1 MPYIHE
7 MKTFIGIASIAMVSL
22 IAPLQAAV
30 CDGVSPVVA
39 SNLVSV
45 VAENGL
51 TGKPLLV
58 TAPPGDRDRIF
69 IVEQDGLIW
78 VKHRGSALG
87 VRSVYLDL
95 TAIAAGAA
103 FEQGLL
109 GLEWAPD
116 FDTSGLFY
124 VSYAQP
130 QGSGVTRLVTYEQD
144 PLKPDQANPT
154 PLGTFFSLNQP
165 QSNHNGGNI
174 QIGSDGFLYLGLG
187 DGGGSDDSDPS
198 HGVCGNGQD
207 DSTLLGKMIRID
219 PTGNSPNPPDC
230 GTGTYTIPDGN
241 PFADGPG
248 GVCDEIWAIG
258 LRNPWRWTFDPAND
272 DLYIADVGQ
281 DCWEEINWVP
291 STSTGGENYGWRSM
305 EGTHCFDPTNSTECD
320 PAAQFC
326 AGAVKCDAPGLTLPV
341 LESPQSSG
349 ACSVTGGYVY
359 RGCRIANLQGHY
371 FWSDFCDGKINSF
384 LIDTG
389 VPTLQTD
396 WTASVD
402 PSSIL
407 AFDMSSFGRDGEGE
421 LYAID
426 RDGVILKLV
435 PPLSDFEVSGSGVLD
450 VDLLDLERNANW
462 TWEDLEFNSMH
473 PIEYYSIYRGTP
485 GGIFDCIHSTT
496 ATDWIGDPA
505 DPGPGQVTGYLVTA
519 TNGTGVESGAGSGRT
534 LNLTCSAPPT
544 LAALGAE

>member
-1 MPYIHE
+1 
-7 MKTFIGIASIAMVSL
+7 MKNIVRIASIAAVLLGM
-22 IAPLQAAV
+22 PLQAAV
-30 CDGVSPVVA
+30 CDGVSPIVA

-51 TGKPLLV
+51 SGKPLLV

-78 VKHRGSALG
+78 VKQRGSELG

-95 TAIAAGAA
+95 TAIAVGAA

-109 GLEWAPD
+109 GLEFAPD
-116 FDTSGLFY
+116 FATSGLFY
-124 VSYAQP
+124 VSYALP

-144 PLKPDQANPT
+144 PMNPDQANPT
-154 PLGTFFSLNQP
+154 PLGIFFSLSQP
-165 QSNHNGGNI
+165 ESNHNGGNI

-187 DGGGSDDSDPS
+187 DGGGRDDSSPS

-207 DSTLLGKMIRID
+207 NTTLLGKMIRID

-241 PFADGPG
+241 PLADGPG
-248 GVCDEIWAIG
+248 GVCDEIWATG

-281 DCWEEINWVP
+281 DCWEEVNWVP
-291 STSTGGENYGWRSM
+291 STSSGGENYGWRSM
-305 EGTHCFDPTNSTECD
+305 EGNHCFDPADSNNCD
-320 PAAQFC
+320 PLAQFC
-326 AGAVKCDAPGLTLPV
+326 ASAVRCDDPGLTLPV
-341 LESPQSSG
+341 LESPQSGG
-349 ACSVTGGYVY
+349 ACSITGGYVY

-384 LIDTG
+384 LIDAG

-402 PSSIL
+402 PGSIL
-407 AFDMSSFGRDGEGE
+407 TFDMSSFGRDGEGE

-435 PPLSDFEVSGSGVLD
+435 PPLSDFEVSGRGVLG
-450 VDLLDLERNANW
+450 VDLLALYRNSNW

-485 GGIFDCIHSTT
+485 GGIFDCLDSTT
-496 ATDWIGDPA
+496 STDWIGDPA
-505 DPGPGQVTGYLVTA
+505 NPGPGQVFGYVVTA
-519 TNGTGVESGAGSGRT
+519 TNAAGVETGAGSERS
-534 LNLTCSAPPT
+534 LNQNCAAPPGVP
-544 LAALGAE
+544 ALRAE